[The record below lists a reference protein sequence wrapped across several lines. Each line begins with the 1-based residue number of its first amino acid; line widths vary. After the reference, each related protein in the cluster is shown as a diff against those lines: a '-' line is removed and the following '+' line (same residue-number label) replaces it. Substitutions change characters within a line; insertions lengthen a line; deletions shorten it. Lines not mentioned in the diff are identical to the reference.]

1 MDLKEYIEMGVE
13 ARRYVNPDDIND
25 MAREIFKSIDAGHK
39 LVAFG
44 NGGSAADA
52 QHFVAELMG
61 RFLVERPSMPAIALT
76 TNTSILTAIGND
88 YSYSDVFSRQVKG
101 IVNEGDFVVGISTS
115 GNSENV
121 IKGIQAANDI
131 GAYTLALTGRSGGK
145 LKNFAKRTIAV
156 QSDLTPIIQEIQTSI
171 IHMICMQLDELLLSN
186 APEGVV

>member
-13 ARRYVNPDDIND
+13 ARRYVDPDEINEA
-25 MAREIFKSIDAGHK
+25 ARELFRTIDNGHK

-61 RFLVERPSMPAIALT
+61 RFLMERPSMPAVALT

-88 YSYSDVFSRQVKG
+88 YSYSDVFSRQVRG
-101 IVNEGDFVVGISTS
+101 LVNEGDFVVGISTS

-121 IKGIQAANDI
+121 VKAIQAANEL

-145 LKNFAKRTIAV
+145 VKDYAKRTIAV
-156 QSDLTPIIQEIQTSI
+156 NSDLTPIIQEVQTSI
-171 IHMICMQLDELLLSN
+171 IHMICMQLDELLISN
-186 APEGVV
+186 APEGLI